1 MRQPEPTMWWRSL
14 CVGAAL
20 LVAPFLANAQKVG
33 GFDAPAGGENRA
45 AMRVVKQPQK
55 VEAKQNTALQR
66 EVISGATDADAINEA
81 ARRLREKGGGAHF
94 VKTESGIGVVGVG
107 FAPLAMVADPK
118 TLDLLV
124 HSRRYARASAF
135 LAAKA
140 NIALLL
146 DSTGEN
152 GKIELARQRALL
164 DDLPPDGVVDAVETR
179 SAFLRGAA
187 FYDLDEDTA
196 SDRVYVTVITTPRT
210 QGDVSAHGLD
220 ELTASNLR
228 AARDLVV
235 REVENGVV
243 PPSGGKVM
251 TIVGDDR
258 RVAWIAWACEY
269 VERHPDPAVEQQILY
284 TAERGSEMR
293 ARAAL
298 LALLRGERIEIDR
311 EFEQVVPN
319 YAQRSQ
325 EGLVEAPSGFEERR
339 DRLVKSVV
347 EEETMAAIVA
357 GRLPPGV
364 ETSPPKAVDGGRF
377 VYTVAFY
384 CPKTVAAVSELLW
397 PDVVE
402 ASPLGKSDR
411 RARCYAIGP
420 DGTFER
426 TEDGRLIPKSAASG
440 QVSNKK
446 DL

>member
-1 MRQPEPTMWWRSL
+1 MRQIEPTMWWRL
-14 CVGAAL
+14 LFANTA
-20 LVAPFLANAQKVG
+20 LVAVSFTANAQKVG
-33 GFDAPAGGENRA
+33 GFDAPAGSENPA
-45 AMRVVKQPQK
+45 AMRVVKQLQK

-107 FAPLAMVADPK
+107 FAQLGKVTDEESE
-118 TLDLLV
+118 DRV
-124 HSRRYARASAF
+124 RQSRRYARANALLS
-135 LAAKA
+135 AKA

-146 DSTGEN
+146 DATGEA

-164 DDLPPDGVVDAVETR
+164 DDLPPDAVVDAVETR
-179 SAFLRGAA
+179 AAFLRGAA
-187 FYDLDEDTA
+187 FYDLEEDA
-196 SDRVYVTVITTPRT
+196 ANDRVYVTVITTPRT
-210 QGDVSAHGLD
+210 QGDVSTHALD

-235 REVENGVV
+235 REVESGVV

-251 TIVGDDR
+251 TIVGDGR
-258 RVAWIAWACEY
+258 RVAWIAWASEY
-269 VERHPDPAVEQQILY
+269 VERHQDPAVEQQILY

-298 LALLRGERIEIDR
+298 LALLRGERIEVDR

-347 EEETMAAIVA
+347 EKETMASIVA
-357 GRLPPGV
+357 GKLPPGV

-384 CPKTVAAVSELLW
+384 CPQTVAAVSELLW

-426 TEDGRLIPKSAASG
+426 SKDGRLIPKSAASG